1 MGGSSQSCASAKL
14 VQPQIYLEC
23 YTGSMTHDPKNF
35 EFGVMPSDVANAKY
49 CTEEALWADIENK
62 DRYHCTNVMDRDAML
77 KRVMGECAGQG
88 NCTVSLANWAVSGT
102 A

>member
-1 MGGSSQSCASAKL
+1 
-14 VQPQIYLEC
+14 
-23 YTGSMTHDPKNF
+23 MTHDPKNF